1 MWCNGLPSHW
11 GDGLLWTAF
20 IPITVP
26 NFSCTA
32 ATFTSRT
39 WLWLVKLIMTVQCL
53 STYMYCYLLPWTTF
67 TQKTGQDNV
76 LPWTT
81 CVPETWQYL
90 STQGTWCA
98 LLYTSMDYLH
108 FRDLTV
114 SVNITDMM
122 CIAVYFHRLPSF
134 QRPDSNSVKLI
145 MTICQHNI
153 HDVLCCVLPWTA
165 FIPETWL

>member
-1 MWCNGLPSHW
+1 MVCMAMYCHGLP
-11 GDGLLWTAF
+11 AF
-20 IPITVP
+20 LSP
-26 NFSCTA
+26 N
-32 ATFTSRT
+32 
-39 WLWLVKLIMTVQCL
+39 VKLIMTVSVNITSMVCIGMYSHGPPSLKRQDR
-53 STYMYCYLLPWTTF
+53 TMYCHGLPAF
-67 TQKTGQDNV
+67 QRPD
-76 LPWTT
+76 
-81 CVPETWQYL
+81 YL